1 MSPGGSD
8 ADVRILRDAA
18 RPLADPG
25 DVPDTLIDALAQ
37 SRFVLLGEASH
48 GTEDFYDY
56 RARITRRLIA
66 ERGFDAVA
74 VEGDWPDA
82 WRVNRHVRGGGD
94 DADAASALSGFERF
108 PSWMWRNTVVAGF
121 VQWLRSENFK
131 RPADEAATG
140 FYGIDLYSLH
150 ASMSEVLRYLA
161 RTDPEAWTRAR
172 ERYGCF
178 DRYDSDARR
187 YGLLAGLGRAD
198 SCEPEVLATLVELQA
213 HRAQALAES
222 GRGTSPAEDAFQA
235 EQNAR
240 VVANAERYH
249 RAMMRG
255 HVESWNDRDR
265 HMVQTL
271 AELDAHLGTP
281 GRPARIVVW
290 AHNSHLGDARA
301 TEMGDHGELNVGQLV
316 RERWP
321 NECALVGF
329 TTHAGEVLAADDWDS
344 EPERKAVRPALDGS
358 VEQLLHRCGIPR
370 FLLSMRDEAVQQVL
384 SRPRLERAIGV
395 IYRPSTER
403 RSHYF
408 MVRAARQFD
417 YLVHLDQTRALSALP
432 GAHGHVAQGELPAT
446 YPEGQ

>member
-1 MSPGGSD
+1 VSPAEPD
-8 ADVRILRDAA
+8 VDVRILREAA
-18 RPLADPG
+18 RPLADAT
-25 DVPDTLIDALAQ
+25 DVPDELIDQLAKA
-37 SRFVLLGEASH
+37 RFVLLGEASH
-48 GTEDFYDY
+48 GTEDFYAC
-56 RARITRRLIA
+56 RARITQRLVA

-94 DADAASALSGFERF
+94 DRDAASALSGFERF
-108 PSWMWRNTVVAGF
+108 PSWMWRNTVVASF

-131 RPADEAATG
+131 RPPDAPATG

-187 YGLLAGLGRAD
+187 YGLLAGLATGD
-198 SCEPEVLATLVELQA
+198 TCETEVLATLVELQA
-213 HRAQALAES
+213 RRAQALAES
-222 GRGTSPAEDAFQA
+222 GRGTSPAEEAFQA

-255 HVESWNDRDR
+255 HVESWNQRDR

-271 AELDAHLGTP
+271 EELDAHLGTP
-281 GRPARIVVW
+281 ARPARIVVW

-301 TEMGDHGELNVGQLV
+301 TEMGEHGELNVGQLV

-321 NECALVGF
+321 QECALVGF
-329 TTHAGEVLAADDWDS
+329 TTHSGEVLAADDWDS
-344 EPERKAVRPALDGS
+344 EPQRKAVRPALPGS
-358 VEQLLHRCGIPR
+358 VESLLHRCGLPR
-370 FLLSMRDEAVQQVL
+370 FLLSLHDEPVRQVL
-384 SRPRLERAIGV
+384 SRPLLERAIGV

-403 RSHYF
+403 QSHYF
-408 MVRAARQFD
+408 MARAARQFD
-417 YLVHLDQTRALSALP
+417 YLIHLDQTRALAALP
-432 GAHGHVAQGELPAT
+432 GAHGHAADNELPAT
-446 YPEGQ
+446 YPEGE